1 MRDNSGQRGRNIT
14 DRCRQSRRGVLQ
26 TVAAASLVS
35 TVGTGL
41 GTART
46 DDLIEYGA
54 TVTGTTEDSWQFE
67 AAVDDEVSIDVR
79 LDDPVN
85 EDAEI
90 TLFDPSGEEVERVER
105 NAEDGNAAITQY
117 YIERRQGGTYTVDV
131 ATVGEN
137 PTGYTLSLYEGV
149 PTDDTISYGDTV
161 ESQLTRDN
169 RYFSDSDFG
178 GYHETYSFAA
188 TEGDRVSIEIRPD
201 DPIDIEAQI
210 TLLDPDGN
218 EVDTVVGTGE
228 DGNAVLTFYY
238 VERGQGGQYTI
249 VATGE
254 DYTNL
259 FGYTLSLYEGIPV
272 DNAILYGE
280 TIESELTRADRYF
293 GGAEF
298 SGYHET
304 YAFEAAEG
312 DSVSVE
318 VEPDDPV
325 ENTAQITLFDPDGE
339 EVDQADGNAE
349 DGNAALTR
357 YTIRR
362 GQGGQYTIV
371 ITGEDYTD
379 LFGYSVSL
387 YEGIPVD
394 DTISYGE
401 TIESELTRAD
411 RYFDEAE
418 FGGYHETYAFEAS
431 AGDEVTVT
439 AEPADPVENAAQ
451 ITLFD
456 PAGAEVDEA
465 EGGGDGIA
473 VIDGYRIADGQGG
486 TYRAVVSGEDRS
498 ELFAYTVGLTL
509 DNRAEQSETPT
520 ETDTPTETATPTETP
535 TATPTASPTATP
547 TATETQP
554 ISKTSTATQT
564 TASADTTSS
573 SSPGLGIG
581 TAVAGV
587 AGVVGVLKRI
597 VETEIDDS

>member
-1 MRDNSGQRGRNIT
+1 MRDNSGQRSRRIT

-26 TVAAASLVS
+26 TVVAASLVS
-35 TVGTGL
+35 TAGTGL

-46 DDLIEYGA
+46 DDLMEYGA

-67 AAVDDEVSIDVR
+67 AAVGDEVSIDVR

-85 EDAEI
+85 ESAEI
-90 TLFDPSGEEVERVER
+90 TLFDPSGEEVQRIDS

-161 ESQLTRDN
+161 ESQLTREN
-169 RYFSDSDFG
+169 RYFDDADFG

-188 TEGDRVSIEIRPD
+188 AEGDRVSIEVRPD
-201 DPIDIEAQI
+201 DPIDNEAQI
-210 TLLDPDGN
+210 TLLDPNGE

-228 DGNAVLTFYY
+228 DGNAALTFDY

-254 DYTNL
+254 DYTDL
-259 FGYTLSLYEGIPV
+259 FGYSLSLYEGIPV
-272 DNAILYGE
+272 DNTILYGE

-293 GGAEF
+293 DLAEF
-298 SGYHET
+298 S
-304 YAFEAAEG
+304 
-312 DSVSVE
+312 
-318 VEPDDPV
+318 
-325 ENTAQITLFDPDGE
+325 
-339 EVDQADGNAE
+339 
-349 DGNAALTR
+349 
-357 YTIRR
+357 
-362 GQGGQYTIV
+362 
-371 ITGEDYTD
+371 
-379 LFGYSVSL
+379 
-387 YEGIPVD
+387 
-394 DTISYGE
+394 
-401 TIESELTRAD
+401 
-411 RYFDEAE
+411 
-418 FGGYHETYAFEAS
+418 GYHETYAFEAS
-431 AGDEVTVT
+431 AGDEVSIT

-456 PAGAEVDEA
+456 PAGTEVDEV
-465 EGGGDGIA
+465 EGGGDGTA

-498 ELFAYTVGLTL
+498 ELFAYTVSLTL
-509 DNRAEQSETPT
+509 DNRTEQSETPT
-520 ETDTPTETATPTETP
+520 ETATPSDTPSSTETP
-535 TATPTASPTATP
+535 TAIPTGSPTATP

-554 ISKTSTATQT
+554 ISETSTATQT
-564 TASADTTSS
+564 AANADTTSS

-581 TAVAGV
+581 TATASI

-597 VETEIDDS
+597 VETETGDS